1 MKLLNGNERGIFCGN
16 QGNTTEKKL
25 LYFITFSKFKQM
37 AIKKIIAFEVDH
49 NRGKWS
55 QIWLLSELAEV
66 LGPEVIT
73 RSYL

>member
-49 NRGKWS
+49 NRGK
-55 QIWLLSELAEV
+55 
-66 LGPEVIT
+66 
-73 RSYL
+73 